1 MMNHLLLIHAL
12 YCNEKIENLNFIF
25 LCIKHNKM
33 ALPKFFGIQFMNRYR
48 IYTSAISRLSSD
60 VEINVLLPEDKVE
73 AGALT
78 IRLSNDREK
87 ECTIRKWNE
96 NDNYKCLKWSL
107 SGSFLQIKLQSG
119 DRTDCPILLVD
130 DKSVLPYNSCVF
142 YPTREV
148 FAEDYNEE
156 FEEFENTTVPT
167 PWLCLGGACPPVAMP
182 VAMASPRP
190 VASPVALPAHVVNLI
205 LADSI
210 SKNEACSI
218 SSEPITRENA
228 KVTPCGHVFQRV
240 SLDRW
245 FATPASKGLCPICK
259 QKCL

>member
-1 MMNHLLLIHAL
+1 
-12 YCNEKIENLNFIF
+12 
-25 LCIKHNKM
+25 M
-33 ALPKFFGIQFMNRYR
+33 ALPKFFGVQFMNRYR
-48 IYTSAISRLSSD
+48 IYTSDLTRLSSD
-60 VEINVLLPEDKVE
+60 VEINVLSPEDKVE

-78 IRLSNDREK
+78 IKLANDREK

-96 NDNYKCLKWSL
+96 NDNYKCLKWSFT
-107 SGSFLQIKLQSG
+107 GSVLQIKLHMG
-119 DRTDCPILLVD
+119 IRTDCPILSID
-130 DKSVLPYNSCVF
+130 DKSILPYNSCVF

-148 FAEDYNEE
+148 FAEDEYEE
-156 FEEFENTTVPT
+156 FEHTTVPT
-167 PWLCLGGACPPVAMP
+167 PWLCQGGACPPM
-182 VAMASPRP
+182 AMASPVPTP
-190 VASPVALPAHVVNLI
+190 VASPMASPLPAHVVNLI
-205 LADSI
+205 LADAI